1 MEILIIF
8 SRESI
13 FSIDKSVDISS
24 DIHSAAI
31 STTQKIDINKKMYGD
46 LITGITL
53 FGFNLKKYEKYED
66 LGRYMGDIQFEV
78 VNSRLENNT
87 ILFDA
92 NLNLQSERIPLISV

>member
-13 FSIDKSVDISS
+13 VSYDKSVDISS

-46 LITGITL
+46 LITGITS
-53 FGFNLKKYEKYED
+53 FGFNL
-66 LGRYMGDIQFEV
+66 
-78 VNSRLENNT
+78 
-87 ILFDA
+87 
-92 NLNLQSERIPLISV
+92 